1 MTERDLATGVVE
13 PPDPAL
19 SLDLC
24 ANEGEPLL
32 LGRLTDMGVELV
44 PILGR
49 QGGSA
54 LRRQDRRELPGAFG
68 VGVVAGLDAVLRPAG
83 PGPDDRGQFLARV
96 GGRAARPERELS
108 RGVTVSDL
116 TLEEELQPTILYD
129 AGFTFVTV

>member
-54 LRRQDRRELPGAFG
+54 LRRQDRREPGT
-68 VGVVAGLDAVLRPAG
+68 
-83 PGPDDRGQFLARV
+83 
-96 GGRAARPERELS
+96 ARPERELS